1 MTTSE
6 QTPEQMCE
14 ELRKLHEWKRAVL
27 GFLTDQETRADAHR
41 RRVLLN
47 AGLELVEFSFHDRPT
62 LPPPEL
68 EEASLADLK
77 EQSRP

>member
-1 MTTSE
+1 MTMCE
-6 QTPEQMCE
+6 QTPEQMRE

-27 GFLTDQETRADAHR
+27 GFLTDQETRADTHR

-47 AGLELVEFSFHDRPT
+47 AGLEFVEFGFHDRPT

-68 EEASLADLK
+68 EEVSLGDLK
-77 EQSRP
+77 EEARQ